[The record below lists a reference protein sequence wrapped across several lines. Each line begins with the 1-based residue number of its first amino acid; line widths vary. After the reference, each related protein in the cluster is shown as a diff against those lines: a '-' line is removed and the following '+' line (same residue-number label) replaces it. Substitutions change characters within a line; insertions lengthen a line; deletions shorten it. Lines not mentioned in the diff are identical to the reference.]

1 MKAVI
6 VEIRDKIA
14 AALGEDGRVIKIK
27 NKNYS
32 IGQEIELSN
41 RSKYI
46 KIVASAAAVLI
57 LFVTPAW
64 AYFTPYSYVSLDINP
79 SFEFSINRFD
89 LVLDVK
95 ALNNDGEKVVESM
108 EMGTLKNKEIKEAVK
123 SVLSELKDQ
132 GYIIDG
138 KEGGVVVAASSK
150 SSEKTNELAA
160 SLKTAVEEEVSAKT
174 EEKEIILEEKQN
186 NIERAE
192 KGDLSEDP
200 DEKKETE
207 VNKQQ
212 KSEEPASESA
222 VLKEGKE
229 KEAEKESLYSEDQ
242 DKLKDLRNEK
252 EKEKDD
258 KKQIKNSK
266 NYKKFEVEVIE
277 VSLDEVDNAKIM
289 GITPGKWSLIEKLQ
303 ESSKSDFDEKEI
315 EKWLEKSVSDIMKE
329 IDKNNKEYN
338 KEERKEYKEKKSSV
352 KKTDKELDDEKRDG
366 KNSHKRK

>member
-6 VEIRDKIA
+6 VEIRDKFA

-32 IGQEIELSN
+32 IGQEIGLSN
-41 RSKYI
+41 RSKYM
-46 KIVASAAAVLI
+46 KIAASAAAALI

-108 EMGTLKNKEIKEAVK
+108 EVGTLKNKEIKEAVK

-150 SSEKTNELAA
+150 SSEKINELAA
-160 SLKTAVEEEVSAKT
+160 SLKTAVEEEVSVKT
-174 EEKEIILEEKQN
+174 EEKEITVEEKQKD
-186 NIERAE
+186 IDKAE
-192 KGDLSEDP
+192 KGDLSEGP

-207 VNKQQ
+207 VKQQ
-212 KSEEPASESA
+212 ELEEPTAKSEELNES
-222 VLKEGKE
+222 KEN
-229 KEAEKESLYSEDQ
+229 EAEKESLYSEDK
-242 DKLKDLRNEK
+242 DKLKGPRNEK
-252 EKEKDD
+252 EKND
-258 KKQIKNSK
+258 KKQKNSN
-266 NYKKFEVEVIE
+266 NYEKFEVEIIE

-338 KEERKEYKEKKSSV
+338 KEERKEYKEKKSNV
-352 KKTDKELDDEKRDG
+352 KETDKELDDEKRDG
-366 KNSHKRK
+366 KNSNKRK